1 MFDSV
6 KFWLSQLN
14 PATGIHST
22 KYHFLHDLKKHCE
35 LLGNSPDELVRE
47 RKEDLKSDD
56 ERVRHT
62 AEVNLKT
69 FMNYLQE
76 KGLAPNTRKN
86 YFTSIRSFTSGIIW
100 SCSFSGMVGLK
111 GRRLRKVRRQRLKKT
126 FARCLKFQ
134 ALGCEPSYSSL
145 KTPGLQRDDRSIWKS

>member
-69 FMNYLQE
+69 FMNYLRE
-76 KGLAPNTRKN
+76 KGLAPNTREN
-86 YFTSIRSFTSGIIW
+86 YFTSIRSFYKRNYLELQFFRNGRPKGSTAKEGAKAATKEDIRKMLEVSSPRVRALILFIKDTGIAE
-100 SCSFSGMVGLK
+100 
-111 GRRLRKVRRQRLKKT
+111 R
-126 FARCLKFQ
+126 
-134 ALGCEPSYSSL
+134 
-145 KTPGLQRDDRSIWKS
+145 